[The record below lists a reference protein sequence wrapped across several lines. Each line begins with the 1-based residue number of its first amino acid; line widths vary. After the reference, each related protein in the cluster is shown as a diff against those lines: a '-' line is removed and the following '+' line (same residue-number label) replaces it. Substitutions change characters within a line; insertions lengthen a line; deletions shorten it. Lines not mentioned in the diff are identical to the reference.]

1 MKTETNVQVSVEND
15 ENSMDEQHAIL
26 KEESLDPADWDTF
39 RTLGH
44 RMVDD
49 MIDYLR
55 SVRDRPVWQPIPEE
69 VSASFREPLP
79 RSPESIDRVYEDFRR
94 RILPYPTGNIHPRFW
109 GWVMGNGT
117 ATAMMAEML
126 AAGIN
131 LNQGGGAQAGG
142 LVERQVIDW
151 CKEMLGFPRE
161 ASGILVSGGSMANLT
176 GLAVARNSL
185 AGFNIRREG
194 LCGGQMLR
202 IYGSTEVHSSV
213 TKAAELLGL
222 GQKGLCLIPVREDF
236 TIDVSALRHAIRE
249 DQASGVRPLCVVG
262 CAGTVNTGAIDPLE
276 ALADICQEEKVWFH
290 VDGAFGALAYLAPEL
305 RPLLTGM
312 ERADSIAFDMHK
324 WMYLPY
330 EVGCTL
336 VRDPEAHRLAFT
348 LTPEYLEHTTRGIP
362 GSDLWFS
369 DYGVQLSRG
378 FRALKVWM
386 SLKEHGIDA
395 FGRLVRQNV
404 EQARY
409 LEKLVNEH
417 EELELIVPAS
427 LNIVCFR
434 YRGSLTDPVALDAL
448 NKELLLRLHESGVAA
463 PSYTVVH
470 GKYALR
476 TCITNHRS
484 RREDFELFIEAV
496 LRIGREITG
505 SLDADSSATDA
516 HR

>member
-1 MKTETNVQVSVEND
+1 MIQPGLPVR
-15 ENSMDEQHAIL
+15 
-26 KEESLDPADWDTF
+26 EESLDPADWGKF
-39 RTLGH
+39 RELAH

-49 MIDYLR
+49 MIDYLQT
-55 SVRDRPVWQPIPEE
+55 VRDRPVWQSIPE
-69 VSASFREPLP
+69 SIAASFREPLP
-79 RSPESIDRVYEDFRR
+79 RSPESIGEVYEDFRK

-126 AAGIN
+126 AAGMN

-151 CKEMLGFPRE
+151 CKEMLGYPKE
-161 ASGILVSGGSMANLT
+161 GSGILVSGGSMANLT
-176 GLAVARNSL
+176 GLTVARNSQ
-185 AGFNIRREG
+185 AGFDVRKEG
-194 LCGGQMLR
+194 LCGGRQLR
-202 IYGSTEVHSSV
+202 IYASTEAHSSI

-222 GQKGLCLIPVREDF
+222 GQKGLCLIPAGEDF
-236 TIDVSALRHAIRE
+236 TIDVPALRKTIRE
-249 DQASGVRPLCVVG
+249 DRANGVRPLCVVG
-262 CAGTVNTGAIDPLE
+262 CVGTVNTGAMDPLD
-276 ALADICQEEKVWFH
+276 ALADVCAEEKIWFH
-290 VDGAFGALAYLAPEL
+290 VDGAFGALAYLAPDL
-305 RPLLTGM
+305 RDRLKGM

-336 VRDPEAHRLAFT
+336 VRDSEAHRLAFT
-348 LTPEYLEHTTRGIP
+348 LTPEYLEHSTRGIA

-369 DYGVQLSRG
+369 DYGVQLTRG

-395 FGRLVRQNV
+395 FGRLILQNV

-409 LEKLVNEH
+409 LESLVKRH
-417 EELELIVPAS
+417 DELELLVPAS

-434 YRGSLTDPVALDAL
+434 YRGNLKGQAALDEL

-463 PSYTVVH
+463 PSYTVIH
-470 GKYALR
+470 GKYAIR
-476 TCITNHRS
+476 VCNTNHRS
-484 RREDFELFIEAV
+484 RRDDFDILVNEV
-496 LRIGREITG
+496 VRIGRGLEKQ
-505 SLDADSSATDA
+505 
-516 HR
+516 

>member
-1 MKTETNVQVSVEND
+1 MIQQGKAPREET
-15 ENSMDEQHAIL
+15 
-26 KEESLDPADWDTF
+26 LDPADWNQF
-39 RTLGH
+39 RDLAH

-49 MIDYLR
+49 MVDYLR
-55 SVRDRPVWQPIPEE
+55 TVRDRPVWQPIPES
-69 VSASFREPLP
+69 VSSSFREPLP
-79 RSPESIDRVYEDFRR
+79 RSPESIGEVYEDFRK

-126 AAGIN
+126 AAGMN

-151 CKEMLGFPRE
+151 CKEMLGYPE
-161 ASGILVSGGSMANLT
+161 EGSGILVSGGSMANLT
-176 GLAVARNSL
+176 GLAVARNSR
-185 AGFNIRREG
+185 AGFDVRKEG
-194 LCGGQMLR
+194 LCGSTQLR
-202 IYGSTEVHSSV
+202 LYASVEAHSSV

-222 GQKGLCLIPVREDF
+222 GQKGLCLIPISKDY
-236 TIDVSALRHAIRE
+236 TIDTSALRKAIRE
-249 DQASGVRPLCVVG
+249 DRANGVQPLCVVG
-262 CAGTVNTGAIDPLE
+262 CAGTVNTGAIDPLD
-276 ALADICQEEKVWFH
+276 ALADICTEERIWFH

-305 RPLLTGM
+305 RHLVKGM

-348 LTPEYLEHTTRGIP
+348 LTPDYLEHNTRGIA

-369 DYGVQLSRG
+369 DYGVQLTRG

-386 SLKEHGIDA
+386 SLKEHGIDT
-395 FGRLVRQNV
+395 FGRLIRQNV

-409 LEKLVNEH
+409 LESLVKER
-417 EELELIVPAS
+417 EELELLVPTS

-434 YRGSLTDPVALDAL
+434 YRGSLDDPAALDVL
-448 NKELLLRLHESGVAA
+448 NKELLLRLHETGIAA
-463 PSYTVVH
+463 PSYTVIQ
-470 GKYALR
+470 GKYAIR
-476 TCITNHRS
+476 VCITNHRS
-484 RREDFELFIEAV
+484 KREDFDLLEKEV
-496 LRIGREITG
+496 LRIGREIAKDQMAEAR
-505 SLDADSSATDA
+505 S
-516 HR
+516 

>member
-1 MKTETNVQVSVEND
+1 MN
-15 ENSMDEQHAIL
+15 EQRVAL
-26 KEESLDPADWDTF
+26 KEETLDPADWDKF
-39 RTLGH
+39 RELGH

-55 SVRDRPVWQPIPEE
+55 TVRDRPVWQPIPEE
-69 VSASFREPLP
+69 VAASFREPLP
-79 RSPESIDRVYEDFRR
+79 DSPESIEQVYEDFRE

-126 AAGIN
+126 AAGMN
-131 LNQGGGAQAGG
+131 LNQGGGAQSGG
-142 LVERQVIDW
+142 LVERQVVDW

-176 GLAVARNSL
+176 GLTVARNSQ
-185 AGFNIRREG
+185 AGFNIRKEG
-194 LCGGQMLR
+194 LCGSKLLR
-202 IYGSTEVHSSV
+202 VYASTEVHSSV
-213 TKAAELLGL
+213 TKAVELLGL
-222 GQKGLCLIPVREDF
+222 GQKGLCLIPVGEDF
-236 TIDVSALRHAIRE
+236 TIDIPALRTAIQE
-249 DQASGVRPLCVVG
+249 DRARGVRPLCVVG
-262 CAGTVNTGAIDPLE
+262 CAGTVNTGAIDPLDT
-276 ALADICQEEKVWFH
+276 LADICSEEKIWFH
-290 VDGAFGALAYLAPEL
+290 VDGAFGALAFLAPEL
-305 RPLLTGM
+305 RSLLKGM
-312 ERADSIAFDMHK
+312 ERADSLAFDMHK
-324 WMYLPY
+324 WMYLSY

-348 LTPEYLEHTTRGIP
+348 LTPDYLEHTTRGIA

-369 DYGVQLSRG
+369 DYGVQLTRG

-386 SLKEHGIDA
+386 SLKEHGIDT
-395 FGRLVRQNV
+395 FGRLILQNV

-409 LEKLVNEH
+409 CEWLVKEEKD
-417 EELELIVPAS
+417 LELIVPAS

-434 YRGSLTDPVALDAL
+434 YKGLLTDPAALDAL

-463 PSYTVVH
+463 PSYTVVN

-484 RREDFELFIEAV
+484 KREDFELFVKEV
-496 LRIGREITG
+496 LRIGRELEKE
-505 SLDADSSATDA
+505 SL
-516 HR
+516 R